1 MGKNSTN
8 EIVSALFDAF
18 TMLKN
23 RLSFK
28 ARLFHLPLAQME
40 TLRLI
45 AQKEKVLMKEVAS
58 FLAITPPSATAL
70 INNLVGAGYVQRY
83 LDKNDRR
90 IVHLSLTG
98 KGWLVLQ
105 KGVKERCK
113 DLKKLIGNLS
123 GTEQLQ
129 LLNILK
135 KMVRKNN

>member
-1 MGKNSTN
+1 
-8 EIVSALFDAF
+8 
-18 TMLKN
+18 
-23 RLSFK
+23 
-28 ARLFHLPLAQME
+28 
-40 TLRLI
+40 
-45 AQKEKVLMKEVAS
+45 MKEVAS